1 MQFGIMDTPQAEY
14 RTYIVLLLNKE
25 FKRMQDNNTLSPSP
39 RSHLLLLPRSLPATT
54 VGYQSLYQSILPTS
68 TPLPFKYQA
77 LRWEPEAWEETCV
90 SHA

>member
-14 RTYIVLLLNKE
+14 RPYIVLLVNKE
-25 FKRMQDNNTLSPSP
+25 DKRMQDTLSPSN
-39 RSHLLLLPRSLPATT
+39 RSHLLLLFRSLPATT

-77 LRWEPEAWEETCV
+77 LRWGPEGWEETCV
-90 SHA
+90 IHA